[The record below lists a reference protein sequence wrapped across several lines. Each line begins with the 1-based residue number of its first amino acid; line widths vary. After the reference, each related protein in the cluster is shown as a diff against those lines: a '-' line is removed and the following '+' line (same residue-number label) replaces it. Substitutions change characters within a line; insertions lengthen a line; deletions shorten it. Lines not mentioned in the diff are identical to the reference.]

1 MGEEGDGPIGEPSEN
16 QCSDF
21 FFFLHQQISRRDE
34 GR

>member
-21 FFFLHQQISRRDE
+21 FFLFTSADKWER
-34 GR
+34 